1 MSLSAIESLLL
12 VIVGP
17 TASGKSALGI
27 ALAKTLNGEIIGCDS
42 VQLYRGFDVGSAKT
56 PQAEREGVVHH
67 LLDVLSPAD
76 KATAGDY
83 ARMARQSIAEVSGR
97 GRLPILVG
105 GTGLYL
111 RAALR
116 GLFKGPGRDEALR
129 ARLEAIAAEKGLK
142 RLHGIL
148 ARIDPE
154 SAVRIHVND
163 RPKLIRAIEVCLASR
178 RPFSEVL
185 REDSEEPLQGFRIT
199 RIGLAPPR
207 EALYEKI
214 DRRTKRIFSE
224 GILEE
229 VRSLLDAGV
238 PPTAWPFG
246 AVGYKQALATVR
258 GDVDAAAAAE
268 AAAEATRRYAKRQ
281 MTWFRQQEP
290 ETVWLEGFGDDP
302 TIQEAAHA
310 VVRGKNRKGAPV

>member
-1 MSLSAIESLLL
+1 MSSSAVESTLL

-27 ALAKTLNGEIIGCDS
+27 ALAKTLAGEIISCDS

-56 PQAEREGVVHH
+56 PGAEREGVAHH
-67 LLDVLSPAD
+67 LLDVLSPTD

-83 ARMARQSIAEVSGR
+83 VRMARQSIAEVSRR

-111 RAALR
+111 KAALQ
-116 GLFKGPGRDEALR
+116 GLFSGPGRDEGLR
-129 ARLEAIAAEKGLK
+129 ARLGQIAAEKGPG

-148 ARIDPE
+148 TRIDPE
-154 SAVRIHVND
+154 SAQRIHGND
-163 RPKLIRAIEVCLASR
+163 QPKLIRAIEVCLVSR
-178 RPFSEVL
+178 RPFSDVL
-185 REDSEEPLQGFRIT
+185 KEDTEEPLQGYRAI

-214 DRRTKRIFSE
+214 DRRTKQMFAE
-224 GILEE
+224 GILDE
-229 VRSLLDAGV
+229 VRGLLAVGV
-238 PPTAWPFG
+238 PETAWPFG
-246 AVGYKQALATVR
+246 AVGYKQALAAVR
-258 GDVDAAAAAE
+258 GEVDEGEAAQAAAQ
-268 AAAEATRRYAKRQ
+268 ATRRYAKRQ

-302 TIQEAAHA
+302 KIQEAAYA
-310 VVRGKNRKGAPV
+310 IAER